1 MIPEILSKETDMKV
15 IRTKFPSF
23 PKVKSDKLLG
33 IKAKKRWQVLCGDRR
48 HYRIGFYSP
57 EYTKKSDIKILER
70 HDCPEFF
77 MLIKGRLSLLI
88 IDEKGKEK
96 VVNLKPLKPV
106 FVEGWHNGF
115 CPGGKFSGI
124 SIVVERDEFTT
135 VYKSINELKGKKK
148 GV

>member
-1 MIPEILSKETDMKV
+1 MK
-15 IRTKFPSF
+15 IIKTKYPSF
-23 PKVKSDKLLG
+23 PKVFFDKPLS
-33 IKAKKRWQVLCGDRR
+33 IKGKKRWQVCCGDKK

-57 EYTKKSDIKILER
+57 EYTKKGDIKILEK

-88 IDEKGKEK
+88 IDNKGREK
-96 VVNLKPLKPV
+96 VINLKPLKPI

-115 CPGGKFSGI
+115 CPDGKFTGL

-135 VYKSINELKGKKK
+135 VYKSIDELKKHHK
-148 GV
+148 GEEKCLKRQ